1 MSVDNTRSDSY
12 GTWLVIISMSTRSI
26 LCKVRIDDHDHQLVL
41 SEIRDMIHNKLKDNR
56 HNTEYCHG
64 FTFGIGWPLK
74 IVTKEEEHTILA
86 QSVLPFVSVLSTQS
100 AQHISNTINKPIST
114 AIAPQSILN
123 TNFMPRSRPT
133 VGTALLHLQPQTQPN
148 NIHADVGNDAVKT
161 EKPHPGLRANS
172 ARSNANTAQQGNTR
186 GKIKFEP
193 GTDEFESA
201 IHWLCDAAKNGK
213 YPSVRYL
220 MGECHIGFSKA
231 NIVIKHYAN
240 KYMNM
245 TASDFKK
252 QFMVIK
258 WTKNKRTDESSGTR
272 SVSKANARGSRKKYG
287 YKHANS
293 PLHPIVEHKSNL
305 TDISSA
311 SGTKGGNQ
319 SLQSGYYS
327 SAKHVLAH
335 ADSSNNYTYSQNHR
349 SVSSSSSHIR
359 FTEECGSSE

>member
-86 QSVLPFVSVLSTQS
+86 QSVLPFVS
-100 AQHISNTINKPIST
+100 
-114 AIAPQSILN
+114 
-123 TNFMPRSRPT
+123 PRSRPT